1 MHSIKMAH
9 GDLTP
14 NNILLTR
21 SFQVKVTDFGNSRF
35 YHQLG
40 STRASYTKQVGTR
53 DFMPPE
59 ALGEERGYK
68 PDGFATDIFS
78 FGCLMLFV
86 LAQKW
91 PEPLNKDKFKG
102 NKVELTRSELQR
114 RKHHIEKLGEEEK
127 ECFKVPLE
135 TCLDDDPQKREDVEW
150 IYNQLIGMKCYDEKF
165 QRDEYYSKILEAY
178 VLGSGKRDEHQTEET
193 SKNIPSDP
201 RPEHRPT
208 YTSLTET
215 YQFGYVHVILILIT
229 IVLSYAIARFLKYHV
244 QSKYFNSTS

>member
-14 NNILLTR
+14 SNVLLTR
-21 SFQVKVTDFGNSRF
+21 SFQVKVADFGNSRF

-40 STRASYTKQVGTR
+40 STGASYPKQHGTR

-68 PDGFATDIFS
+68 PDGFATDVFS

-102 NKVELTRSELQR
+102 HTVVLTRSELQR
-114 RKHHIEKLGEEEK
+114 RQHHLEKLGDEEK
-127 ECFKVPLE
+127 ECFKVLLE
-135 TCLDDDPQKREDVEW
+135 TCLDDDPQKRENVEW
-150 IYNQLIGMKCYDEKF
+150 VHNQLIGMKCYDEKF
-165 QRDEYYSKILEAY
+165 QKDEYYLKILEAY
-178 VLGSGKRDEHQTEET
+178 VLGRGKRDEHQTEET
-193 SKNIPSDP
+193 SNIPTDP
-201 RPEHRPT
+201 QPEHQPSYT
-208 YTSLTET
+208 YLTEI
-215 YQFGYVHVILILIT
+215 YQCIRRYVHVILLIST
-229 IVLSYAIARFLKYHV
+229 IVISYFIARFLKYHV
-244 QSKYFNSTS
+244 